1 MTQAAPPSPSGE
13 PRFALLR
20 EPTNQVSPK
29 AVSMW
34 RMIAVTEL
42 LATAVVLV
50 VVWLLVPARP
60 WWMVVLYIV
69 VLLPLL
75 AIAIWQPGIMNR
87 IHRWEVTPGAVYTR
101 SGWINTQQRIAPLSR
116 VQTVDTKQ
124 GPLMRFYGLA
134 TVTITTASA
143 AGAVEIQG
151 LDADLAR
158 QVVAELT
165 EITSADEGDA
175 T

>member
-1 MTQAAPPSPSGE
+1 MTDAAPPVPAGG
-13 PRFALLR
+13 PRAALLR
-20 EPTNQVSPK
+20 EPANRVSPR
-29 AVSMW
+29 AVAMW
-34 RMIAVTEL
+34 RMIAVAEL
-42 LATAVVLV
+42 VVTAAVLV
-50 VVWLLVPARP
+50 VVWLLVPAHP
-60 WWMVVLYIV
+60 WWLNVGFAI

-75 AIAIWQPGIMNR
+75 AIAIWQPDIRNR
-87 IHRWEVTPGAVYTR
+87 IHRWEITPGAVHTR

-116 VQTVDTKQ
+116 VQTVDTRQ
-124 GPLMRFYGLA
+124 GPLLRLYGLS